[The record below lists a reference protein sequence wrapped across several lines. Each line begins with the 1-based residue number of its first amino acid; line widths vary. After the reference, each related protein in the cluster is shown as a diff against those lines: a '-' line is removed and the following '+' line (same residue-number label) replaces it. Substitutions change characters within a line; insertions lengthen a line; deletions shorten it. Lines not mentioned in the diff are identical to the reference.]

1 MHNPF
6 TIGSMIQNPAEF
18 VGRTAELQFLLT
30 RLRSL
35 QSCSVVGERRIG
47 KSSLL
52 YHLHQTGAAR
62 LGEELGEAGFRFVY
76 VELADAAAQTVV
88 DFLRTVLD
96 AVQCP
101 TDAIKDDNKPSRNLT
116 AFDQAIKARA
126 EAGERLVLCLDEF
139 EALFENPAEFNNA
152 FFNHLRT
159 MVNHRRLALV
169 TASRQPLEIYSL
181 EKRLTSPFFNVLSI
195 TALGDFTEAEALQFL
210 ALHHPHV
217 IFTEDELRLINSWL
231 DPHPLKLQ
239 ILCDYVLRNRELQW
253 REQVLMEEVEKVCRQ
268 FLGEKGVKKNWY
280 QFKGKITLDAVAK
293 ASATVKN
300 LRDLLTGK

>member
-1 MHNPF
+1 
-6 TIGSMIQNPAEF
+6 
-18 VGRTAELQFLLT
+18 
-30 RLRSL
+30 
-35 QSCSVVGERRIG
+35 
-47 KSSLL
+47 
-52 YHLHQTGAAR
+52 
-62 LGEELGEAGFRFVY
+62 
-76 VELADAAAQTVV
+76 
-88 DFLRTVLD
+88 
-96 AVQCP
+96 VQCP

-210 ALHHPHV
+210 ALHHPTV
-217 IFTEDELRLINSWL
+217 NFTEDELRFITSWL

-239 ILCDYVLRNRELQW
+239 VLCDYVLRNREWQW
-253 REQVLMEEVEKVCRQ
+253 REQELFEEVEKVCRQ
-268 FLGEKGVKKNWY
+268 FLGERGMKKSWY
-280 QFKGKITLDAVAK
+280 QFKGKITVDFISKSLGILKTA
-293 ASATVKN
+293 
-300 LRDLLTGK
+300 RDISTGK

>member
-62 LGEELGEAGFRFVY
+62 LGDASYRFVY
-76 VELADAAAQTVV
+76 LELTDAAAQTVV

-101 TDAIKDDNKPSRNLT
+101 PEVIEAAIKDDNKPSRNLT

-169 TASRQPLEIYSL
+169 TASRQPL
-181 EKRLTSPFFNVLSI
+181 
-195 TALGDFTEAEALQFL
+195 
-210 ALHHPHV
+210 
-217 IFTEDELRLINSWL
+217 
-231 DPHPLKLQ
+231 
-239 ILCDYVLRNRELQW
+239 
-253 REQVLMEEVEKVCRQ
+253 CRSMMAY
-268 FLGEKGVKKNWY
+268 GV
-280 QFKGKITLDAVAK
+280 
-293 ASATVKN
+293 
-300 LRDLLTGK
+300 

>member
-1 MHNPF
+1 M
-6 TIGSMIQNPAEF
+6 
-18 VGRTAELQFLLT
+18 
-30 RLRSL
+30 
-35 QSCSVVGERRIG
+35 GET
-47 KSSLL
+47 S
-52 YHLHQTGAAR
+52 Y
-62 LGEELGEAGFRFVY
+62 RFVY

-101 TDAIKDDNKPSRNLT
+101 TDNIKDDNKPSRNLT
-116 AFDQAIKARA
+116 AFDQAIRARV

-139 EALFENPAEFNNA
+139 ESLFENPAEFNNA

-195 TALGDFTEAEALQFL
+195 TALGDFTEEEALQFL
-210 ALHHPHV
+210 ALHHPQV
-217 IFTEDELRLINSWL
+217 NFTEAELRFINSWL

-239 ILCDYVLRNRELQW
+239 ILCDQVLQNRARQW
-253 REQVLMEEVEKVCRQ
+253 RDDVVKEEIEKVCGQ
-268 FLGEKGVKKNWY
+268 FLGEKGAKKTWH
-280 QFKGKITLDAVAK
+280 QFKGMVTLDSIGK
-293 ASATVKN
+293 MLASLKTG
-300 LRDLLTGK
+300 RDMLAGK